1 MEIVIYI
8 LIGLFSILGLV
19 GGFLV
24 IKDTQD
30 AKKIL
35 KGITCVLLALTMSCA
50 STFGTPGNQT
60 PKQRKTDKIV
70 GKTILVTGAII
81 IALVV
86 ANNYDTDK

>member
-1 MEIVIYI
+1 MELVIYI

-35 KGITCVLLALTMSCA
+35 KGITCVLLALTMS
-50 STFGTPGNQT
+50 
-60 PKQRKTDKIV
+60 
-70 GKTILVTGAII
+70 
-81 IALVV
+81 
-86 ANNYDTDK
+86 